1 MSPDLFPPFYSR
13 TLGSVPTAGSRR
25 RRREVH
31 SRRGLDRLLE
41 EFVWN
46 RTGPRSGLHATGRDG
61 STQSV
66 AQRECVFVCVC
77 VCEQR
82 GGGQMMSAT
91 QMVTMSPLGK
101 IPGATATGAA

>member
-1 MSPDLFPPFYSR
+1 VEQNRAQVRVARACL
-13 TLGSVPTAGSRR
+13 TRR
-25 RRREVH
+25 AEMAQRNQWRRE
-31 SRRGLDRLLE
+31 
-41 EFVWN
+41 
-46 RTGPRSGLHATGRDG
+46 
-61 STQSV
+61 SV
-66 AQRECVFVCVC
+66 CLCVC